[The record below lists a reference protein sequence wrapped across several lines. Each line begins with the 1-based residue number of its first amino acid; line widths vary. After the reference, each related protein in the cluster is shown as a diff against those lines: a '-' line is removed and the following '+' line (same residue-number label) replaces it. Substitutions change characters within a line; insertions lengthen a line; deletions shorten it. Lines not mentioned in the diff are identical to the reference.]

1 MASYIVARRG
11 ATVGRA
17 AVDALG
23 AAAQALE
30 TRPCE
35 HETHPYLTDLEEWDT
50 DADGLLGAPDVQ
62 VPITPG
68 RRRRPAPAT
77 SPDGPGAPPT

>member
-1 MASYIVARRG
+1 MAPYIVGRRG

-50 DADGLLGAPDVQ
+50 DADGLLGAPLNDLPV
-62 VPITPG
+62 
-68 RRRRPAPAT
+68 R
-77 SPDGPGAPPT
+77 